1 MTFLEIARRWTVLF
15 LAETLKTT
23 AGAISAVLPFQPRW
37 LAQIALLASQLRAAA
52 EGSGDFED
60 DATAA
65 TAEIDDDEITAK
77 FLNHESLLESHARL
91 RQAFSD
97 LSARGL
103 ALDPE
108 LLQRMRVDWNVE
120 SVISYLSTAEKNL
133 RDAANLALNEAA
145 EPLGISVAA
154 MIGLTEQAPDAVPPA
169 KMRHAVSAKP
179 GQKPK
184 PSPAPR
190 RASAR

>member
-1 MTFLEIARRWTVLF
+1 MNFLEIARRWTILF

-23 AGAISAVLPFQPRW
+23 AGAIAAVLPFQPRW

-52 EGSGDFED
+52 EGSGDYEDD
-60 DATAA
+60 DATADTDA
-65 TAEIDDDEITAK
+65 GEITANS
-77 FLNHESLLESHARL
+77 LNHEALLESHARL
-91 RQAFSD
+91 HQAFSD

-108 LLQRMRVDWNVE
+108 LLQRMRADWNVE

-133 RDAANLALNEAA
+133 RDVANLALNEAA
-145 EPLGISVAA
+145 EPLGMSVAA
-154 MIGLTEQAPDAVPPA
+154 MIGLSKRTPNAVPPA
-169 KMRHAVSAKP
+169 KIGLAVSAKP
-179 GQKPK
+179 GPKPT

>member
-1 MTFLEIARRWTVLF
+1 MTFLEIAQRWTILF

-23 AGAISAVLPFQPRW
+23 AGAIAAVLPFQPRW

-52 EGSGDFED
+52 EGSGDYEDD
-60 DATAA
+60 DATADTDA
-65 TAEIDDDEITAK
+65 GEITANS
-77 FLNHESLLESHARL
+77 LNHEALLESHARL
-91 RQAFSD
+91 HQAFSD

-108 LLQRMRVDWNVE
+108 LLQRMRADWNVE

-145 EPLGISVAA
+145 EPLGMSVAA
-154 MIGLTEQAPDAVPPA
+154 MIGLSKKTPNAVPSA
-169 KMRHAVSAKP
+169 KIGLAVSAKLGP
-179 GQKPK
+179 KPT

>member
-1 MTFLEIARRWTVLF
+1 MNFLEIARHWTILF

-23 AGAISAVLPFQPRW
+23 ASAIAAVLPFQPRW

-52 EGSGDFED
+52 EGSGDFEN
-60 DATAA
+60 DASAA
-65 TAEIDDDEITAK
+65 TAEIDADEITAK
-77 FLNHESLLESHARL
+77 YLNHEALMESHARL

-108 LLQRMRVDWNVE
+108 LLQRMRADWNVE

-145 EPLGISVAA
+145 EPLGMSVAA
-154 MIGLTEQAPDAVPPA
+154 MIGLTKKAPDAEPPA
-169 KMRHAVSAKP
+169 KIGHAVSAKP
-179 GQKPK
+179 GQKPA
-184 PSPAPR
+184 PSPTQR
-190 RASAR
+190 RVTAR